1 MGTAPAGM
9 RGGPAPAEGGTAPV
23 RGGTALVGGGTAL
36 VGGVLLRGGRGTAPD
51 FSRYSLMR
59 ELCIQQIHLLEYA
72 HSIHI
77 QIVFTINITK
87 L

>member
-1 MGTAPAGM
+1 MGTAPAGV
-9 RGGPAPAEGGTAPV
+9 RGGPAPAE
-23 RGGTALVGGGTAL
+23 GGTAL

-59 ELCIQQIHLLEYA
+59 ELCIQQIHPLEYA

-77 QIVFTINITK
+77 QMVFTINITK